1 MTGGIGAD
9 PFIFSEGNDKIT
21 DFNTANNKEKIDLSD
36 AASIT
41 GFNDLINNH
50 VTEVNGNL
58 VIDDLAGNT
67 LKLLGVLIADIDK
80 GDFIF

>member
-1 MTGGIGAD
+1 M
-9 PFIFSEGNDKIT
+9 FSEGKDVIT
-21 DFNTANNKEKIDLSD
+21 DFNTVNNEEKVDLSGV
-36 AASIT
+36 ASIT
-41 GFNDLINNH
+41 GFRDLINNH